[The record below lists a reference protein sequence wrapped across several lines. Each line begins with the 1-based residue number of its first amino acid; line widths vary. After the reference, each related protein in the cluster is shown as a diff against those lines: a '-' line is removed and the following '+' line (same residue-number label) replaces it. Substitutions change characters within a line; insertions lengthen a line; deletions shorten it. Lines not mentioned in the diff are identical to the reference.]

1 ARDTPERNRKDGQK
15 HHDPLADA
23 LGHGSPTSAGSRHRP
38 LDGRPH
44 RGVPGR
50 TLCRDYLQARLAA
63 TYLHPASGRRVAAF
77 WYIPALANH
86 SVAPNHPKMPNETLT
101 SHSADIDATVAAFT
115 RLMDR
120 MAAEHQPPAD
130 AGISMSQLRC
140 LHLIAGAGPLRMS

>member
-1 ARDTPERNRKDGQK
+1 ARDTPERNRKDGQE
-15 HHDPLADA
+15 HDDPLADA

-50 TLCRDYLQARLAA
+50 TRCREYRHARLAA
-63 TYLHPASGRRVAAF
+63 TYLHPATGRRVAAF
-77 WYIPALANH
+77 WYISELANH
-86 SVAPNHPKMPNETLT
+86 SVEPNHPKMPNETLT

-120 MAAEHQPPAD
+120 MAAPHPP
-130 AGISMSQLRC
+130 
-140 LHLIAGAGPLRMS
+140 